1 MSNESVTRVTVD
13 ASGYTAGL
21 DRAKRSAESFAASQ
35 EAVSKRMKAAQEA
48 IAEAAINGSKASA
61 GAINSF
67 VQSTARMA
75 DTVGKTR
82 SQLLEMK
89 AAQRSSLNL
98 RTNRSST

>member
-1 MSNESVTRVTVD
+1 
-13 ASGYTAGL
+13 
-21 DRAKRSAESFAASQ
+21 
-35 EAVSKRMKAAQEA
+35 MKAAQEA